1 MLLPIATIVVEALS
15 GGRFPISFG
24 RVPPALATFSVALIP
39 AMSKPRNTRQTP
51 SGKRPDRS
59 KDAGSD
65 QDQAADAITIAWTA
79 SVSAVFLA
87 DLVTI
92 AAHFFSRSHPEAK
105 TAPVFAA
112 IMLLTACLM
121 GIASLALLVVV
132 WRVRRL
138 KPPQG
143 FLVFAAIVAIAPVLA
158 TIVRLATP

>member
-1 MLLPIATIVVEALS
+1 
-15 GGRFPISFG
+15 
-24 RVPPALATFSVALIP
+24 
-39 AMSKPRNTRQTP
+39 MSKSRTTRRP
-51 SGKRPDRS
+51 PKGKRSVRPRG
-59 KDAGSD
+59 AGSV
-65 QDQAADAITIAWTA
+65 QEPESDAITIAWTA

-121 GIASLALLVVV
+121 GLVSLALLVVV
-132 WRVRRL
+132 WRVRQL

-143 FLVFAAIVAIAPVLA
+143 FVVFAALVALAPILA
-158 TIVRLATP
+158 TIVRLTTP